1 MADGE
6 LIHNYIRMGK
16 TPILEF
22 ILPKK
27 IAQDGQIQWTF
38 SCGQEDE
45 GEGERGT
52 PLAEIGLIKKLIK

>member
-16 TPILEF
+16 KPILEF
-22 ILPKK
+22 MLPKK
-27 IAQDGQIQWTF
+27 ITEDGQVKLTF
-38 SCGQEDE
+38 SCGQEDG

-52 PLAEIGLIKKLIK
+52 QVAEIWLIKK